1 MARDAKT
8 FDDIGPMA
16 DEVSRL
22 IAARFGG
29 ARRGERPPL
38 HVMLRR
44 RGGALPRKLRR
55 QAGRLAEADL
65 HAAQP
70 KVARQQDMTA
80 LEHAYQSLIHYLQ
93 PLGEI
98 TRWQGR
104 AISFAASLAFGGLV
118 LAAVIIWILVR
129 RGFV

>member
-1 MARDAKT
+1 MAREAKT
-8 FDDIGPMA
+8 FDDIGTMA

-29 ARRGERPPL
+29 AKRGERPPL
-38 HVMLRR
+38 QVMLRR

-55 QAGRLAEADL
+55 QAVQLATADR
-65 HAAQP
+65 HAPQP
-70 KVARQQDMTA
+70 KIARQQDMAT
-80 LEHAYQSLIHYLQ
+80 LEKAHSALIHYLQ

-98 TRWQGR
+98 SRWQGR
-104 AISFAASLAFGGLV
+104 AISFAASIAFGALV
-118 LAAVIIWILVR
+118 LTAVVVWILVK